1 MIKTEFGATKIQGS
15 TAIIFADLACIVKA
29 ARKALSEDDIRMA
42 VDSGLK
48 IEDDKIEEYSENGNE
63 MPEKE
68 EGIHKMMDEFLDKVA
83 REIAKEII
91 SDGREEP

>member
-1 MIKTEFGATKIQGS
+1 MIKTEFGMTEIQGS

-42 VDSGLK
+42 IDKGLEIEGDEVKEVSESGNGMLEK
-48 IEDDKIEEYSENGNE
+48 GEE
-63 MPEKE
+63 
-68 EGIHKMMDEFLDKVA
+68 IHKMMDEFLDKVA
-83 REIAKEII
+83 REIAKEIV

>member
-1 MIKTEFGATKIQGS
+1 MIKTEFGMTEIQGS

-42 VDSGLK
+42 IDKGLE
-48 IEDDKIEEYSENGNE
+48 IEDDEVKEVSESGNGMLEKGEE
-63 MPEKE
+63 
-68 EGIHKMMDEFLDKVA
+68 IHKMMDEFLDKVA
-83 REIAKEII
+83 REIAKEIV